1 MPPSSNELTP
11 ADEEAA
17 AEEEVAK
24 VEDGS
29 AVVWALLDGASE
41 ETNEEAAT
49 EDLAEEEA
57 ASEEAAGEEEG
68 ASEVA
73 AAEEDGALEEV
84 GSADEEAAD
93 EEDDGES
100 LWEEEELESAP
111 ETSWPCSLHE
121 AAKAF
126 LAVSASPSGH
136 WLSKHF
142 STSSP
147 MEVQIHSKSAKLLH
161 LEFFST

>member
-1 MPPSSNELTP
+1 MT
-11 ADEEAA
+11 
-17 AEEEVAK
+17 K

-29 AVVWALLDGASE
+29 AVVWALLDGASD

-68 ASEVA
+68 VSEVA
-73 AAEEDGALEEV
+73 AGEEDGASEEE
-84 GSADEEAAD
+84 GSADEADEEAAEDEDD
-93 EEDDGES
+93 EES
-100 LWEEEELESAP
+100 LELESAP

-121 AAKAF
+121 ASNAF